1 MVFIVTLR
9 TTNTRGWAGFSS
21 ILIPIINFPAVRMLR
36 GGVALTVGVALWAC
50 LAPHPAH
57 ASDEPCGYKT
67 VWLDKTMYRPVPYY
81 HGGKSVENTYE
92 AVYLTTTVLNK
103 QSVPYFITQTQNVP
117 QFVTKKATLPQ
128 YITHT
133 VINTHPTYVTVTEK
147 SYVTV
152 YATRTRKTYETV
164 CPKGYGHGG
173 HDGGYGHR

>member
-1 MVFIVTLR
+1 MMAILRCAGAVLGMVV
-9 TTNTRGWAGFSS
+9 WASLVVN
-21 ILIPIINFPAVRMLR
+21 IAD
-36 GGVALTVGVALWAC
+36 
-50 LAPHPAH
+50 
-57 ASDEPCGYKT
+57 ASDKYCGYKT
-67 VWLDKTMYRPVPYY
+67 VWLDKTVYRPVPYY
-81 HGGKSVENTYE
+81 QGGKSVQDAYE
-92 AVYLTTTVLNK
+92 PIYLTTTVLNK

-133 VINTHPTYVTVTEK
+133 VINTQPKYITVTEK

-173 HDGGYGHR
+173 HGGGYGH